1 MKLLEKYPDLLLKYK
16 WFILSLVFVITVFFA
31 AFIPRLQVNP
41 DVMSYLPDNDP
52 EAVFF
57 NEVGMEFGGNQTGV
71 IALKTSDV
79 FTAENLSLISA
90 MTDTIK
96 NIPGVGTV
104 VSLSNIID
112 IREEDSM
119 LVVTRLV
126 DPDNLPSDPA
136 SLRKFR
142 DYVLSKS
149 MYRGFLVSDDASM
162 SVIAVKIR
170 EGFDIP
176 VDTNLTGKRLQRYL
190 SRKFPGSI
198 YRFIDRGD
206 TIHVKIDQG
215 KVAENIR
222 TVVRNSFPDFQIF
235 FGGLPFMVNDI
246 GKIIMHDIL
255 FLGPFTLLIILIVL
269 YFGFKTIRGV
279 LIPVITVAI
288 AVIWTLGLMGALG
301 FNITLVSNVTPVIL
315 LAVGSAY
322 SIHVCSRI
330 QLAMKT
336 EQNIAVAVRKVLP
349 YIVVPVF
356 LAAFTTAIGF
366 LSFIYGS
373 YLVMIRDF
381 GILTSCG
388 VGFSFLLAVLLA
400 PVIELLFP
408 GKTGNNGQL
417 PDKTSSFASRLSAF
431 LYRLSS
437 RHPSGTLVFWGVVTL
452 IMASGAI
459 FIERRVDLIDYFKKD
474 HPARKAEEEIDRHF
488 SGTIPVFVEV
498 KGNILTPEGLS
509 VLQRISGFF
518 EAYPITIHP
527 QSIARLFE
535 EMNDL
540 MGEGKVIP
548 SDQSK
553 IDNLWF
559 LLQGQEVIDQLLT
572 PDQSKALV
580 QAVVTT
586 SNSIKMNHLVDSL
599 NHYIT
604 LVETPGFTLR
614 QTGFP
619 SVYRK
624 LDESII
630 KSQLQSMSIAIL
642 LVLLLLGFMLR
653 SFRRGLIG
661 IAPIL
666 CTLAVLF
673 GFLGWS
679 GIPLDVATVLVASVS
694 IGIGIDY
701 SIHIISQF
709 RNNLAKGMEVQE
721 ALKDTFRLAGR
732 SVIINFLSVAAG
744 FLVLTFSDLVPL
756 QRFGVSVALTM
767 ISSGFASLTLLPA
780 LLLRTK
786 NIWNKHFL
794 KQ

>member
-1 MKLLEKYPDLLLKYK
+1 MKFLEKYPDFLLKFR
-16 WFILSLVFVITVFFA
+16 WLIFSLIILITVAFA
-31 AFIPRLQVNP
+31 LFIPRLRVNP

-57 NEVGMEFGGNQTGV
+57 DEVGMAFGGNQTGV
-71 IALKTSDV
+71 VALKAENI
-79 FTAENLSLISA
+79 FTTENLSLISA
-90 MTDTIK
+90 ITDSIK

-119 LVVTRLV
+119 LVVTRLI
-126 DPDNLPSDPA
+126 DPDNLPSDSE
-136 SLRKFR
+136 SLLKFR
-142 DYVLSKS
+142 DYVLSKN
-149 MYRGFLVSDDASM
+149 MYRNFLVSEDATM
-162 SVIAVKIR
+162 SNIVVKIR

-176 VDTNLTGKRLQRYL
+176 LDTTLTGRKLNQYL
-190 SRKFPGSI
+190 SQKYPGSI
-198 YRFIDRGD
+198 YRFIERGD
-206 TIHVKIDQG
+206 TVHVKVDQG
-215 KVAENIR
+215 RVAENIR
-222 TVVRNSFPDFQIF
+222 TAVKTSFPGCQIY

-255 FLGPFTLLIILIVL
+255 FLGPITLLVILIVL
-269 YFGFKTIRGV
+269 FLGFRTIRGV
-279 LIPVITVAI
+279 LIPVITVAV

-301 FNITLVSNVTPVIL
+301 FDITLVSNVTPVIL

-336 EQNIAVAVRKVLP
+336 EQNMASAVRKVLP
-349 YIVVPVF
+349 YIVAPVF

-388 VGFSFLLAVLLA
+388 VGFSFLLAVFLA

-408 GKTGNNGQL
+408 GQSGADVRV
-417 PDKTSSFASRLSAF
+417 PDKTSSFASRMAVS

-437 RHPSGTLVFWGVVTL
+437 RHPWGTVFFWGVISLV
-452 IMASGAI
+452 MVSGA
-459 FIERRVDLIDYFKKD
+459 FSIERRVDLIDYFRKD
-474 HPARKAEEEIDRHF
+474 HPSRKAEEEIDRHF
-488 SGTIPVFVEV
+488 RGTIPVFVEV
-498 KGNILTPEGLS
+498 TGNILSPEGLS
-509 VLQRISGFF
+509 VLKKVSDFF
-518 EAYPITIHP
+518 EAYPITVHP
-527 QSIARLFE
+527 QSVAQLFE
-535 EMNDL
+535 EMNNL
-540 MGEGKVIP
+540 MGEGLRIP

-572 PDQSKALV
+572 PDQTKALV

-586 SNSIKMNHLVDSL
+586 SNSIKMNQLVDSL
-599 NHYIT
+599 NRFIPAIRT
-604 LVETPGFTLR
+604 SGFTVR

-619 SVYRK
+619 SVYKK
-624 LDESII
+624 LDESIVR
-630 KSQLQSMSIAIL
+630 SQFLSMTIAIL
-642 LVLLLLGFMLR
+642 LVLLLLSFMLR
-653 SFRRGLIG
+653 SFFRGLIG
-661 IAPIL
+661 IVPIV

-701 SIHIISQF
+701 SIHVISQF
-709 RNNLAKGMEVQE
+709 RHNLALGMEVEE
-721 ALKDTFRLAGR
+721 ALKETFRLAGR

-767 ISSGFASLTLLPA
+767 LSSGFASLTLLPA
-780 LLLRTK
+780 LLLITK
-786 NIWNKHFL
+786 NIWNQHTL